1 MANQNLFEVVASQ
14 TGAKT
19 SEIWDARAC
28 DSITV
33 SADNLAGA
41 EKVQLLVIAGA
52 TAKQVTDIYGT
63 AINLTVNCSSV
74 ALEGG
79 ARYQF
84 AKDATAGACA
94 VYVSVKLGS

>member
-1 MANQNLFEVVASQ
+1 MATQNQFIVIKSQ
-14 TGAKT
+14 TAATT
-19 SEIWDARAC
+19 SIIWDARAC

-33 SADNLAGA
+33 AADNLAGG
-41 EKVQLLVIAGA
+41 EIVQLLVIAGT

-79 ARYQF
+79 AQYQF
-84 AKDATAGACA
+84 RKDVTAGACA

>member
-1 MANQNLFEVVASQ
+1 MATQNQFAIIAPQLTTA
-14 TGAKT
+14 T
-19 SEIWDARAC
+19 SIVFDARPT

-33 SADNLAGA
+33 AADNLAGD
-41 EKVQLLVIAGA
+41 ETVTLKVMVGT

-63 AINLTVNCSSV
+63 AINLTANCSSV

-79 ARYQF
+79 AQYQF
-84 AKDATAGACA
+84 VKSVTAGACA

>member
-1 MANQNLFEVVASQ
+1 MATQNQFAIIPSQ
-14 TGAKT
+14 TGTKT
-19 SEIWDARAC
+19 SPIYDARAC

-33 SADNLAGA
+33 AADNLAGV
-41 EKVQLLVIAGA
+41 EKVQLLVIAGT

-79 ARYQF
+79 AQYQF
-84 AKDATAGACA
+84 IKDVTASSCA